1 MLSSLVIIYNMI
13 FITEIKWCLIIG
25 DSYKSVQIYKSD
37 ILKQKN
43 KKYWTDM
50 VIGEV
55 CFSKMYWNF
64 HHSADLKK
72 RKEKEANKKGESI

>member
-1 MLSSLVIIYNMI
+1 
-13 FITEIKWCLIIG
+13 
-25 DSYKSVQIYKSD
+25 
-37 ILKQKN
+37 
-43 KKYWTDM
+43 M